1 MAMHG
6 NSLLKN
12 GKLKIQG
19 MKQIKQKMC
28 YLEVPQYIF
37 FFLCLPR
44 LVPEDHGCQCLCCHL
59 PKQFLKAWSSQSPLE
74 KVKLCTTNTK

>member
-37 FFLCLPR
+37 FSSACP
-44 LVPEDHGCQCLCCHL
+44 GW
-59 PKQFLKAWSSQSPLE
+59 FLKTMVVSVCAVIFLS
-74 KVKLCTTNTK
+74 NF